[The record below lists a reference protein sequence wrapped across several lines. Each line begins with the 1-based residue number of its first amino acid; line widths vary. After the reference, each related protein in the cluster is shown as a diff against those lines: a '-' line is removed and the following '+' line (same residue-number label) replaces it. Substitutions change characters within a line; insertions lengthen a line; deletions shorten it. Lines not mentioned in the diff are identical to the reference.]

1 MHRTLPLQQLLS
13 KIVMHGW
20 HRVPFMTTH
29 ANVDWQDK
37 TQQVSI
43 TFFHGEYITS

>member
-1 MHRTLPLQQLLS
+1 
-13 KIVMHGW
+13 MHGG

-37 TQQVSI
+37 TRQVSI
-43 TFFHGEYITS
+43 TFFMVNTSRHDIDG